1 VDNAYEQARSA
12 AANICGRRLV
22 HDRIPWFWSDQFDL
36 KLQIVGLSE
45 GYDRVIL
52 RGDPATRSFS
62 CCYLKGQELLA
73 VDAVSNARDYMSAR
87 KAIAER
93 LRMDPAKLADPAI
106 SIKEAT

>member
-1 VDNAYEQARSA
+1 
-12 AANICGRRLV
+12 
-22 HDRIPWFWSDQFDL
+22 
-36 KLQIVGLSE
+36 
-45 GYDRVIL
+45 
-52 RGDPATRSFS
+52 
-62 CCYLKGQELLA
+62 